1 MPEVKKGIHA
11 NSAGQRGVLVKKGAK
26 MSKAHATVPFLPG
39 GKVRISKEGVA
50 SMNLEEM
57 LEASNIVELGL
68 RGEQIPVVKSPKAQ
82 AYAGVVLKLNQEPST
97 RMIAKDMQRALTVQI
112 VKRNRKTTDR
122 EKSKRLYQAFMG
134 EE

>member
-1 MPEVKKGIHA
+1 MPGIKKEISA
-11 NSAGQRGVLVKKGAK
+11 NSAGKRVLNVKKGVK
-26 MSKAHATVPFLPG
+26 MSKSHVAIPYLTSEKIRAG
-39 GKVRISKEGVA
+39 REGVA

-97 RMIAKDMQRALTVQI
+97 RTIAKEMQRALTVQI

-122 EKSKRLYQAFMG
+122 EKSKRLYQAFMR